1 MAYPEPILPL
11 SGKKAKAFREKFE
24 NFKVS
29 PAERKRLA
37 GIKGRVR
44 NKMAP

>member
-11 SGKKAKAFREKFE
+11 SGKSAAEFIEKFK

-29 PAERKRLA
+29 VEERTRLA
-37 GIKGRVR
+37 GIAERVR
-44 NKMAP
+44 KKMAP

>member
-11 SGKKAKAFREKFE
+11 SGKSAKEFLEKLK

-29 PAERKRLA
+29 DEERTRLVGIAER
-37 GIKGRVR
+37 VR
-44 NKMAP
+44 KKMSP